1 MKTDEELFL
10 SGGDTAMTELVGR
23 YERPLFRFLLH
34 LTNDAQLAE
43 DVFQE
48 SFLRLHRSRSTY
60 RSDQAL
66 KPYLYR
72 IALNALRDQRSR
84 QRPSVPLETAAL
96 QSQTNPALRAS
107 GPRPDDAYETS
118 ETQRHIRAA
127 LVALPESEREVVVLR
142 VFEDLS
148 FPEIA
153 RIVDIPIPT
162 AKSRMLYALRRMK
175 PALERY
181 LSGAS
186 NISAKDLA
194 L

>member
-1 MKTDEELFL
+1 MKTDEELFI

-34 LTNDAQLAE
+34 LTNDPQLAE

-48 SFLRLHRSRSTY
+48 SFLRLHRARTSY
-60 RSDQAL
+60 RPDQTL

-72 IALNALRDQRSR
+72 IALNALRDQRLK
-84 QRPSVPLETAAL
+84 QRPGVSIDTAASDSKASL
-96 QSQTNPALRAS
+96 ALRAP
-107 GPRPDDAYETS
+107 GPRPEDAFEKS
-118 ETQRHIRAA
+118 ETQRQIRAA
-127 LVALPESEREVVVLR
+127 LIALPEAEREVVVLR

-153 RIVDIPIPT
+153 RIADIPIPT

-186 NISAKDLA
+186 NISAKDIA

>member
-34 LTNDAQLAE
+34 LTHDQQLAE

-48 SFLRLHRSRSTY
+48 SFLRLHRARASY
-60 RSDQAL
+60 RSDQPL

-72 IALNALRDQRSR
+72 IALNALRDQRSKR
-84 QRPSVPLETAAL
+84 RPSV
-96 QSQTNPALRAS
+96 SIDNDSKGSIALRAP
-107 GPRPDDAYETS
+107 GPRPEDASERS
-118 ETQRHIRAA
+118 ETQRQIRAA
-127 LVALPESEREVVVLR
+127 LLGLPEAEREVVVLR

-148 FPEIA
+148 FAEIA
-153 RIVDIPIPT
+153 CIADIPIPT

-175 PALERY
+175 PELERY

-186 NISAKDLA
+186 NISAKDIA

>member
-34 LTNDAQLAE
+34 LTHDPQLAE

-48 SFLRLHRSRSTY
+48 SFLRLHRARATY
-60 RSDQAL
+60 RPDQAL

-72 IALNALRDQRSR
+72 IALNALRDQRSKR
-84 QRPSVPLETAAL
+84 RPSV
-96 QSQTNPALRAS
+96 SIDQTSDSKRSIALRS
-107 GPRPDDAYETS
+107 PGPRPEDESERS
-118 ETQRHIRAA
+118 ETQRQIRAA
-127 LVALPESEREVVVLR
+127 LLGLPEAEREVVVLR

-148 FPEIA
+148 FAEIA
-153 RIVDIPIPT
+153 RIADIPIPT

-175 PALERY
+175 PELERY

-186 NISAKDLA
+186 NISAKDIA